1 MFDIMQSKGLALE
14 GFPPY
19 YTFHFPDHLLPWQ
32 YMLAFSSKFFQHHA
46 PVQFFFPCLFI
57 FFFFFYPPLV
67 ASQFFNSLVANV
79 HNSERIFHHTTLTD
93 LMAIMWQS
101 NSYIGLNYMPF

>member
-57 FFFFFYPPLV
+57 FFFFLIPHWLQANFLTHWLQTSITV
-67 ASQFFNSLVANV
+67 KEFFITQHSL
-79 HNSERIFHHTTLTD
+79 I
-93 LMAIMWQS
+93 
-101 NSYIGLNYMPF
+101 